1 MSIRG
6 RVDGVRRVRVRAYAL
21 WQDAYVPACVPS
33 RLRQANVDDAG
44 HRANARAYA
53 LLLRAYVHVCV
64 PSLLLLLLLVFKIV
78 KDGHYTLLV
87 YIMTIK
93 RRVARLNIRVGT
105 ACAGNRF

>member
-6 RVDGVRRVRVRAYAL
+6 RVDDVRRVRVRAYAL
-21 WQDAYVPACVPS
+21 WRDAYVPACVPS
-33 RLRQANVDDAG
+33 RLRQAHVDGEG

-64 PSLLLLLLLVFKIV
+64 PSLLSLLLLVFKIV

-87 YIMTIK
+87 FVMT
-93 RRVARLNIRVGT
+93 RTWSGARLNKRVGT
-105 ACAGNRF
+105 ACAGKRF